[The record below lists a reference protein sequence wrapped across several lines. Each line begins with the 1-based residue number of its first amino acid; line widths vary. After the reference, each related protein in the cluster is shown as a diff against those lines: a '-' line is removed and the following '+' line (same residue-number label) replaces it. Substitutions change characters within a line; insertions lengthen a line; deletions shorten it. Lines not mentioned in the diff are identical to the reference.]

1 MDLDL
6 ATDECAGPEARA
18 WASVVLLF
26 PTIRLKQDLTS
37 HPWAVQMNSL
47 VITWLLELTT
57 KGGVSAEW
65 QTCL

>member
-37 HPWAVQMNSL
+37 HPMGCAD
-47 VITWLLELTT
+47 ELTGHHVALRT
-57 KGGVSAEW
+57 DDQGWCK
-65 QTCL
+65 C